1 MSANMFIW
9 EGNMFWLAHCCSS
22 ILQSQYIDF
31 FFSSI
36 KIVIY
41 IFSCNSEKKNKISK
55 KQTRNC
61 KKEIQKCK
69 IKCKN
74 YFLRCKL
81 RVLRKNIKFV
91 RQMQNTEFH
100 YSCNNLR
107 EKSIQDGRQV
117 INIYILYPNTAKYKY
132 FTKQYCLTI
141 FIIIYLN
148 NIYAY

>member
-1 MSANMFIW
+1 MSHESKHLSTTRYKKVNAVFFYN
-9 EGNMFWLAHCCSS
+9 L
-22 ILQSQYIDF
+22 Y
-31 FFSSI
+31 FFSSS
-36 KIVIY
+36 KLLY
-41 IFSCNSEKKNKISK
+41 FFLQFWEKNKISK

-107 EKSIQDGRQV
+107 EKSIQDGRHV
-117 INIYILYPNTAKYKY
+117 INVYILYPNAAKYKY
-132 FTKQYCLTI
+132 FTNQYCLTI